1 MSTEFKQAKNVIPLS
16 RAKQLKAN
24 FKEKKGQLINPKI
37 PATDVIP
44 DSETFNREA
53 IDRLLALPGCVG
65 IRIYYGLDE
74 EFKLHSILVGVD
86 EQGNDLIIPD
96 TNTTSTTGLTAAG
109 EGEVVEDGIRCPPH
123 CPPTSD
129 INP

>member
-65 IRIYYGLDE
+65 IRIYTGMDE
-74 EFKLHSILVGVD
+74 EFKLRLILVGVD
-86 EQGNDLIIPD
+86 DQGKDLILQS
-96 TNTTSTTGLTAAG
+96 STTENLTAIA
-109 EGEVVEDGIRCPPH
+109 EGEVVEDGFRCPPY
-123 CPPTSD
+123 CKPEDDDTL
-129 INP
+129 